1 MNDVGSSSAS
11 APGSAG
17 PAQVYSAPRADDRRV
32 RLLVVDDHPVVRS
45 GIVGMLSGEPDLQ
58 VVGQAAD
65 GAEAIALTRRLPEKN
80 AALQSGVWAKSAEGA
95 HEVRG
100 KTLGIVGYG
109 SIGTQLS
116 VLAEALGMHVIFHD
130 VAERLAIGNA
140 ARVRSLSQLLAA
152 SDIVSI
158 HVDGRPSN
166 KGFFGKDRIAEMKR
180 GAILINLSRGSV
192 V

>member
-65 GAEAIALTRRLPEKN
+65 GAEAIALTADP
-80 AALQSGVWAKSAEGA
+80 LQEPD
-95 HEVRG
+95 ERG
-100 KTLGIVGYG
+100 RVG
-109 SIGTQLS
+109 T
-116 VLAEALGMHVIFHD
+116 VVEARMPL
-130 VAERLAIGNA
+130 
-140 ARVRSLSQLLAA
+140 
-152 SDIVSI
+152 
-158 HVDGRPSN
+158 
-166 KGFFGKDRIAEMKR
+166 
-180 GAILINLSRGSV
+180 
-192 V
+192 